1 MMHRNYR
8 KTQKGFTIVE
18 LVVAMV
24 VGSILAGATT
34 LIIVDQARISQL
46 GRDVTLAN
54 SYAETTV
61 EGLRSQGF
69 NSVDIGVTDVTN
81 ELPDELKAPREGTLE
96 ISDALNGIKQIDLT
110 ITYNDQGTQRT
121 YSYRTYIG
129 ELGVGQY

>member
-1 MMHRNYR
+1 MIRNTNN
-8 KTQKGFTIVE
+8 KQVGFTIVE

-46 GRDVTLAN
+46 GRDTALAN

-61 EGLRSQGF
+61 EGLRS
-69 NSVDIGVTDVTN
+69 IGYNGLSNGTTDVTS
-81 ELPDELKAPREGTLE
+81 ELPSELKSPRNGEVV
-96 ISDALNGIKQIDLT
+96 ISDAMTGVKQIDLT
-110 ITYNDQGTQRT
+110 MTYNDQGTQRT
-121 YSYRTYIG
+121 YNYRTFIG